1 MAVDVNALIAQLP
14 KARIAPTSAQGS
26 QMTPQS
32 GFAAMRMAQG
42 GGQQPPTGTTTTT
55 TTVPQPSVGG
65 FQATRQQQTP
75 ARTTPTT
82 TMPPVPTGTTTTTVP
97 QSGFAAT
104 RAAQSRV
111 ATPSTTGAIQQRATE
126 TVKVET
132 LPSQN
137 VDLTDQWMPITG
149 DYLNAVASV
158 VGTEEGYKAWNK
170 IGIEDILDPSIIPN
184 NPNIKKPT
192 IEEYYAQYAPNFS
205 YQIRK
210 FESNPQGSLSAAMAD
225 DIRAGLSLDE
235 IYDELVKAEED
246 DNLGEFASVDDA
258 FKKAEQLYTEYTE
271 AEAGFKAAEEDYLMK
286 TDPYKAAGIPRP
298 EEDYSPY
305 AFNEFKTYADSQ
317 VQLVREAEK
326 KAGRKPKIVTRTVN
340 GKTVR
345 EEVWEPSAYEKKL
358 VADMEAEAKK
368 VLRAKGRTPYND
380 ALLVIKGQALG
391 VFGQ

>member
-55 TTVPQPSVGG
+55 TTVPQASVGG

-97 QSGFAAT
+97 QGGFAAT

-111 ATPSTTGAIQQRATE
+111 ATPPTTGAIQQRATE

-137 VDLTDQWMPITG
+137 VDLTGQWMPITG
-149 DYLNAVASV
+149 DYLNSVAAV
-158 VGTEEGYKAWNK
+158 VGTEDGYKAWNK
-170 IGIEDILDPSIIPN
+170 IGIEDILDPTIIPN
-184 NPNIKKPT
+184 NPNIKKPV

-205 YQIRK
+205 YHSRKGASTFSGQIALAIQ
-210 FESNPQGSLSAAMAD
+210 NGASLAEINDAIIAAEEAD
-225 DIRAGLSLDE
+225 D
-235 IYDELVKAEED
+235 
-246 DNLGEFASVDDA
+246 LGEFTTVDDA
-258 FKKAEQLYTEYTE
+258 FTRAEELYTEYNNAKT
-271 AEAGFKAAEEDYLMK
+271 GFDKDEDNYK
-286 TDPYKAAGIPRP
+286 RQTDPYYAAGIPRP
-298 EEDYSPY
+298 EEDYNPY
-305 AFNEFKTYADSQ
+305 AFNEFKTYSDSQ

-326 KAGRKPKIVTRTVN
+326 KAGRKPKVVTRTVN

-380 ALLVIKGQALG
+380 AVLRIKGQALG